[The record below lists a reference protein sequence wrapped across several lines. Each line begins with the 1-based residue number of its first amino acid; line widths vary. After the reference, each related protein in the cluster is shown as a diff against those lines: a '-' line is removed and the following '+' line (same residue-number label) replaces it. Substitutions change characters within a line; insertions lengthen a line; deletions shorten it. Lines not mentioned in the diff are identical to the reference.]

1 MWCVRN
7 TQTCQRNTIQI
18 DNRSLKMV
26 LPCRVAFGFHR
37 QLHLAPHE
45 IKKKRLEKKTAVVL
59 PDEWSVTKC
68 NKRRASKLC
77 LCHGVAGLI
86 LSLPDSPFWDQ
97 YALQPWH
104 GATNAVGKVRF
115 HIVLLKHGRM
125 ELGLIYTSSWN
136 KEPSSCWNCDGKPET
151 IWNPWRNGR
160 EKLDLEQCS
169 INVWPWTSIQY
180 ASYLHD
186 LATMS
191 MSKLFWLCSSK
202 KTCTPLF
209 KPCCLGQKLQCTD
222 VPSILACVKNC
233 LQKGHERHMGVRVP
247 MCMWEGPG
255 DGVRGHVA
263 GFYFPETT
271 KIRKV

>member
-7 TQTCQRNTIQI
+7 TQTCPRNTIQI

-202 KTCTPLF
+202 KNMHAAF
-209 KPCCLGQKLQCTD
+209 
-222 VPSILACVKNC
+222 
-233 LQKGHERHMGVRVP
+233 
-247 MCMWEGPG
+247 
-255 DGVRGHVA
+255 
-263 GFYFPETT
+263 
-271 KIRKV
+271 